1 MPNVSDFTRLRTPS
15 THAFSETDPPPGGT
29 AGVVRLPE
37 TASAVCLDREPL
49 ARFRIASADRPED
62 ALAIQMLRSEV
73 YRISSP
79 SCDEAYRFRLNL
91 ASLAGMRIGFVSHG
105 RPTRVDLRGSASV
118 SITWTEKGHGRVIT
132 RGRSMVTST
141 DQGALAVPD
150 QEFSFDYG
158 QNCRRIVFG
167 FVPGVIERYLTSAL
181 GFSPR
186 GDFSLHPEFDMSAG
200 AGAALK
206 RFVRF
211 VTAEL
216 DCDEAILTNSGA
228 AAGLQD
234 AVISMLLQHH
244 PHSHSRHFNSAART
258 AVPAVVRRVEEYLAT
273 QATEAVSMT
282 DLPPVAGVGL
292 RTIQATFKKHRGY
305 SPQEFLKSIRLDE
318 AHRQLRSG
326 HPSRVI
332 DVAYE
337 CGFTK
342 LSRFSADYA
351 KRFGELP
358 SKSLGRGRGNSR
370 S

>member
-1 MPNVSDFTRLRTPS
+1 MRGEVYGVDDIDVSACTTQDLHRKAPGAFT
-15 THAFSETDPPPGGT
+15 ETDRPPAGT
-29 AGVVRLPE
+29 EGVVQRPE
-37 TASAVCLDREPL
+37 AASAVCLDGEPL

-62 ALAIQMLRSEV
+62 ALAIQMSRSAV

-79 SCDEAYRFRLNL
+79 DCDEAYRFRLNL

-118 SITWTEKGHGRVIT
+118 SITWTENGHGRVTT

-150 QEFSFDYG
+150 HECSFDYG
-158 QNCRRIVFG
+158 QNCRRIDFG
-167 FVPGVIERYLTSAL
+167 FVPGVMERYLTSAL
-181 GFSPR
+181 GVTPR
-186 GDFSLHPEFDMSAG
+186 GSFSLHPEFDMSAG

-216 DCDEAILTNSGA
+216 DSGEAILTNPGA

-234 AVISMLLQHH
+234 AVLSMLLHHH
-244 PHSHSRHFNSAART
+244 PHSHSQHFSSDART

-282 DLPPVAGVGL
+282 DLPRGGRRGFADDPGDVQKTSRLFAPGIPEVHPPG
-292 RTIQATFKKHRGY
+292 RSAWATTIG
-305 SPQEFLKSIRLDE
+305 
-318 AHRQLRSG
+318 
-326 HPSRVI
+326 SRVTG
-332 DVAYE
+332 D
-337 CGFTK
+337 
-342 LSRFSADYA
+342 
-351 KRFGELP
+351 
-358 SKSLGRGRGNSR
+358 
-370 S
+370 

>member
-1 MPNVSDFTRLRTPS
+1 MQ
-15 THAFSETDPPPGGT
+15 
-29 AGVVRLPE
+29 LPE
-37 TASAVCLDREPL
+37 AASAVCLDGEPL

-73 YRISSP
+73 YRVSSP
-79 SCDEAYRFRLNL
+79 DCDEAYRFRLNL

-118 SITWTEKGHGRVIT
+118 SITWTENGHGRVIT

-158 QNCRRIVFG
+158 QNCRRIDFG

-181 GFSPR
+181 GLSPR
-186 GDFSLHPEFDMSAG
+186 GNFSLHPEFDMSAG

-216 DCDEAILTNSGA
+216 DCGEAILTSPGA

-234 AVISMLLQHH
+234 AVLSMLLHHH
-244 PHSHSRHFNSAART
+244 PHSHSQHFISAART

-282 DLPPVAGVGL
+282 DLPRVAGVGL

-326 HPSRVI
+326 HASRVI
-332 DVAYE
+332 DVAYS

-342 LSRFSADYA
+342 LSQFSADYA

-358 SKSLGRGRGNSR
+358 STTLRRGRGNSR

>member
-1 MPNVSDFTRLRTPS
+1 MTAILHKAPGAFT
-15 THAFSETDPPPGGT
+15 ETDRPPAGT
-29 AGVVRLPE
+29 EGVVQRPE
-37 TASAVCLDREPL
+37 TASAVCLDGEPL

-62 ALAIQMLRSEV
+62 ALAIQMSRSAV

-79 SCDEAYRFRLNL
+79 DCDEAYRFRLNL

-105 RPTRVDLRGSASV
+105 RPTRVDLHGSASV
-118 SITWTEKGHGRVIT
+118 SITWTENGHGRVTT

-150 QEFSFDYG
+150 HECSFDYG
-158 QNCRRIVFG
+158 QNCRRIDFG
-167 FVPGVIERYLTSAL
+167 FVPGVMERYLTAAL

-186 GDFSLHPEFDMSAG
+186 GSFSLHPEFDMSAG

-216 DCDEAILTNSGA
+216 DCGEAILTNPGA

-234 AVISMLLQHH
+234 AVLSMLLHHH
-244 PHSHSRHFNSAART
+244 PHSHSQHFSSDART

-318 AHRQLRSG
+318 AHGQLRSG
-326 HPSRVI
+326 HASRVI
-332 DVAYE
+332 DVAYG

-342 LSRFSADYA
+342 LSQFSADYA

-358 SKSLGRGRGNSR
+358 STTLRRERGNSR

>member
-1 MPNVSDFTRLRTPS
+1 M
-15 THAFSETDPPPGGT
+15 
-29 AGVVRLPE
+29 
-37 TASAVCLDREPL
+37 
-49 ARFRIASADRPED
+49 
-62 ALAIQMLRSEV
+62 
-73 YRISSP
+73 
-79 SCDEAYRFRLNL
+79 
-91 ASLAGMRIGFVSHG
+91 
-105 RPTRVDLRGSASV
+105 
-118 SITWTEKGHGRVIT
+118 
-132 RGRSMVTST
+132 
-141 DQGALAVPD
+141 AVPD
-150 QEFSFDYG
+150 HECSFDYG
-158 QNCRRIVFG
+158 QNCRRIDFG
-167 FVPGVIERYLTSAL
+167 FVPGVMERYLTSAL
-181 GFSPR
+181 GVSPR
-186 GDFSLHPEFDMSAG
+186 GSFSLHPEFDMSAG

-216 DCDEAILTNSGA
+216 DCGEAILTSPGA

-234 AVISMLLQHH
+234 AVLSMLLHHH
-244 PHSHSRHFNSAART
+244 PHSHSQHFSSDART

-282 DLPPVAGVGL
+282 DLPLVAGVGL

-326 HPSRVI
+326 HASRVI
-332 DVAYE
+332 DVAYS

-358 SKSLGRGRGNSR
+358 STTLRRGRGNSR